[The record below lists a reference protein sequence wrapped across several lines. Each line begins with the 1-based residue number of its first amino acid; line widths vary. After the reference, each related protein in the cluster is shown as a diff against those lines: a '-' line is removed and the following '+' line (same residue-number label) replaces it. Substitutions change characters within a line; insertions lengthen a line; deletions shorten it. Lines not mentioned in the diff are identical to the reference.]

1 MVEDASG
8 DLFAAKVD
16 AFVNAVN
23 CVGVM
28 GKGLALAFKNQFP
41 ANFVAYERACKA
53 GEVAIGK
60 MFVFEQPTAPRWI
73 INFPT
78 KRHWR
83 GTSRLEDIRDGLVDF
98 VEQVRRREIHSVAM
112 PALGCGLG
120 GLEWSDVRPLIVDAC
135 AAIPHVR
142 VAMFAP
148 R

>member
-1 MVEDASG
+1 MIEDASG
-8 DLFAAKVD
+8 DLFAANGD
-16 AFVNAVN
+16 ALVNAVN

-28 GKGLALAFKNQFP
+28 GKGLALAFKNRFP
-41 ANFVAYERACKA
+41 ANFVAYERACQA
-53 GEVAIGK
+53 GEVAVGK

-120 GLEWSDVRPLIVDAC
+120 GLEWRDVRPLIVDAC
-135 AAIPHVR
+135 AAVPHVR